1 MVLKAKGRKKRLKTG
16 GSNCLPTTRTSSSI
30 LKTTMFFP
38 HLSFFYCYSYRLTDC
53 LLGIAENSDLILFR
67 LFFCGLREKLVNE
80 RDINNFMFFRFFI
93 TFWCAI
99 TPETNEVNLMFIIS
113 TEICTCVVK
122 IQSIQALHNLDFRIF
137 LKLKCTF

>member
-16 GSNCLPTTRTSSSI
+16 GSNCLPTTRTSSI

-38 HLSFFYCYSYRLTDC
+38 HLSFFYCYSYRLLTVC
-53 LLGIAENSDLILFR
+53 WELLKILIWSCSD
-67 LFFCGLREKLVNE
+67 FFCGLREKLVNE

-99 TPETNEVNLMFIIS
+99 TTETKNEVNLMLIIS

-137 LKLKCTF
+137 LK

>member
-16 GSNCLPTTRTSSSI
+16 GSNCLPTTRTSSI

-38 HLSFFYCYSYRLTDC
+38 HLSFFTATPIDYWLSAGNCWKFW
-53 LLGIAENSDLILFR
+53 SDLVQT
-67 LFFCGLREKLVNE
+67 FFCGLREKLVNE

-99 TPETNEVNLMFIIS
+99 TPGNKWSKSNVHYFYWNMYMCSENSINSS
-113 TEICTCVVK
+113 TA
-122 IQSIQALHNLDFRIF
+122 QPWF
-137 LKLKCTF
+137 

>member
-1 MVLKAKGRKKRLKTG
+1 MSPHYIV
-16 GSNCLPTTRTSSSI
+16 CSI

-67 LFFCGLREKLVNE
+67 LFFFVDSEKNWLTNVISRNLC
-80 RDINNFMFFRFFI
+80 FFDFSSRFDVLS
-93 TFWCAI
+93 
-99 TPETNEVNLMFIIS
+99 PLETNEVNLMFIIS
-113 TEICTCVVK
+113 TEIHICLVK

-137 LKLKCTF
+137 LK

>member
-38 HLSFFYCYSYRLTDC
+38 HLSFFYCYSYRLLTVC
-53 LLGIAENSDLILFR
+53 WELLKILIWSCSD
-67 LFFCGLREKLVNE
+67 FFCGLREKLVNE
-80 RDINNFMFFRFFI
+80 RDIKKFMFFRFFI

-99 TPETNEVNLMFIIS
+99 TSGNKWSKSNVHYFYWNMYMSSENSINLN
-113 TEICTCVVK
+113 T
-122 IQSIQALHNLDFRIF
+122 ALPWF
-137 LKLKCTF
+137 

>member
-1 MVLKAKGRKKRLKTG
+1 MVPIVSPLH
-16 GSNCLPTTRTSSSI
+16 SSI

-67 LFFCGLREKLVNE
+67 LFFVDSEKNWLTNVISRNLC
-80 RDINNFMFFRFFI
+80 FFDFSSRFDVLSP
-93 TFWCAI
+93 
-99 TPETNEVNLMFIIS
+99 PETNKVNSMFIIS

-137 LKLKCTF
+137 LK

>member
-16 GSNCLPTTRTSSSI
+16 GSNCLPTTRTSSI

-38 HLSFFYCYSYRLTDC
+38 HLSFFLLLLLSTTDC

-67 LFFCGLREKLVNE
+67 LFFVDSEKNWLTNV
-80 RDINNFMFFRFFI
+80 ISIILCFFDFSSRFDVLSP
-93 TFWCAI
+93 
-99 TPETNEVNLMFIIS
+99 PETNEVNLMFIIS

-122 IQSIQALHNLDFRIF
+122 IQSI
-137 LKLKCTF
+137 

>member
-38 HLSFFYCYSYRLTDC
+38 HLSFFYCYSYRLLTVC
-53 LLGIAENSDLILFR
+53 WELLKILIWSCSD
-67 LFFCGLREKLVNE
+67 FFCGLREKLVNE

-93 TFWCAI
+93 TFWCDI
-99 TPETNEVNLMFIIS
+99 TPGNKWSKSNVHYFYWNMYMSSENSINSS
-113 TEICTCVVK
+113 TA
-122 IQSIQALHNLDFRIF
+122 QPWF
-137 LKLKCTF
+137 